1 MMLGFQEEG
10 HPLPPQIVIR
20 SYSAKD
26 DHEVIPSIYER
37 SFGEPP
43 WPHDWEQFD
52 EFDAKGMF
60 VAEDVQREQVVGY
73 VISFKRRDHG
83 YLSVLA
89 VLPEYH
95 RRGIGS
101 ALIKTAIDY
110 LRGKG
115 LEVIMVD
122 APADSPAAVAV
133 YRKAGFYIEKTFED
147 DYEIPEAEQS
157 RGADAEDRAAHSSD
171 AI

>member
-1 MMLGFQEEG
+1 MKRTLHRMILGSQEEG

-43 WPHDWEQFD
+43 WPKDWEKFD

-60 VAEDVQREQVVGY
+60 VADDVQRRQPVGY
-73 VISFKRRDHG
+73 VISFKRWDHG
-83 YLSVLA
+83 YVSVLA
-89 VLPEYH
+89 VLPEYR

-101 ALIKTAIDY
+101 ALVKTAIGY
-110 LRGKG
+110 LRGQG
-115 LEVIMVD
+115 LEAIRVD
-122 APADSPAAVAV
+122 APTDSPAAVGV
-133 YRKAGFYIEKTFED
+133 YRKVGFSIEETFED
-147 DYEIPEAEQS
+147 DYERPEADQS
-157 RGADAEDRAAHSSD
+157 R
-171 AI
+171 

>member
-1 MMLGFQEEG
+1 
-10 HPLPPQIVIR
+10 
-20 SYSAKD
+20 
-26 DHEVIPSIYER
+26 
-37 SFGEPP
+37 
-43 WPHDWEQFD
+43 
-52 EFDAKGMF
+52 
-60 VAEDVQREQVVGY
+60 
-73 VISFKRRDHG
+73 
-83 YLSVLA
+83 LA